1 MMAMAEE
8 TGGPRGYPNDSTDAD
23 ELRRLRA
30 HQRAW
35 RAVASCA
42 VRLIPI
48 LNEEMASVTRMTER
62 AAMELGAHL
71 QALAATEVS
80 SHQKERAASV
90 SKIVMALQ
98 FQDIVGQKLNHV
110 GKALNEWRGHLDD
123 LLDATQGER
132 AADRLADVETI
143 ERNLIAME
151 VRCSDVSALKVA
163 DQEPPADRAAPP
175 RATESVT
182 LF

>member
-1 MMAMAEE
+1 MAVD
-8 TGGPRGYPNDSTDAD
+8 TDVLRGDSNDSADAD

-35 RAVASCA
+35 RTIASCA

-48 LNEEMASVTRMTER
+48 LNEEMAAVTRMTER

-71 QALAATEVS
+71 QALASMDGAV
-80 SHQKERAASV
+80 HQQERAASV

-110 GKALNEWRGHLDD
+110 GKALDEWRGHMEE

-143 ERNLIAME
+143 ERNLVAME
-151 VRCSDVSALKVA
+151 ARCSDVSAFKIA
-163 DQEPPADRAAPP
+163 DQEPTADRVESPGT
-175 RATESVT
+175 TESVT

>member
-1 MMAMAEE
+1 MAVD
-8 TGGPRGYPNDSTDAD
+8 TDVLCGDPNDSADAD

-30 HQRAW
+30 HHRAW
-35 RAVASCA
+35 RTVASCA

-48 LNEEMASVTRMTER
+48 LNEEMATVTRMTER

-71 QALAATEVS
+71 QALASMDGAA
-80 SHQKERAASV
+80 HQQERAASV

-110 GKALNEWRGHLDD
+110 GKALDEWRGHMEE

-132 AADRLADVETI
+132 AADRLADVEMI
-143 ERNLIAME
+143 ERNLVAME
-151 VRCSDVSALKVA
+151 ARCSDVSAFKIA
-163 DQEPPADRAAPP
+163 DQEPAADRVESPGT
-175 RATESVT
+175 TESVT

>member
-1 MMAMAEE
+1 MD
-8 TGGPRGYPNDSTDAD
+8 TDVLRGDSNDSPDAD

-35 RAVASCA
+35 RTIASCA

-48 LNEEMASVTRMTER
+48 LNEEMATVTWMTER
-62 AAMELGAHL
+62 AAMELGTHL
-71 QALAATEVS
+71 QALASMQGSV
-80 SHQKERAASV
+80 HQKERAASV

-110 GKALNEWRGHLDD
+110 GKALNEWRGRMEE

-132 AADRLADVETI
+132 AADRLAEVETI
-143 ERNLIAME
+143 ERSLIAME
-151 VRCSDVSALKVA
+151 ARCSDVSAFKIA
-163 DQEPPADRAAPP
+163 DQEPTADGVESP
-175 RATESVT
+175 RTTESVT

>member
-1 MMAMAEE
+1 MAEE
-8 TGGPRGYPNDSTDAD
+8 TGVPRGSPNDSVDAD

-30 HQRAW
+30 HHRAW
-35 RAVASCA
+35 RTVASCV

-48 LNEEMASVTRMTER
+48 LNEEMAAVTRMTER

-71 QALAATEVS
+71 RALASTEVS
-80 SHQKERAASV
+80 AHEKERAENV

-110 GKALNEWRGHLDD
+110 GKALNEWRGHLEE

-132 AADRLADVETI
+132 APDRLADVEMI
-143 ERNLIAME
+143 ERNLAAME
-151 VRCSDVSALKVA
+151 ARCSDVSALKITRR
-163 DQEPPADRAAPP
+163 EPPTADHAES
-175 RATESVT
+175 TQESESVT

>member
-1 MMAMAEE
+1 MMAMAEK
-8 TGGPRGYPNDSTDAD
+8 TDDPRGDPNDSADAD

-35 RAVASCA
+35 RTIASSA

-48 LNEEMASVTRMTER
+48 LNEEMAAVTRMTER

-71 QALAATEVS
+71 QALASTEAS
-80 SHQKERAASV
+80 RHQKERAASV

-110 GKALNEWRGHLDD
+110 GKALDEWRGHLEE

-132 AADRLADVETI
+132 ATNRLADVETI
-143 ERNLIAME
+143 ERNLVAME
-151 VRCSDVSALKVA
+151 ARCSDVSAFKVA
-163 DQEPPADRAAPP
+163 DQEPTGECAASP
-175 RATESVT
+175 RTTESVT